1 MNNANRVIVNSII
14 LNIRIIVTTLISLVS
29 VPLVMHTLGSSDYGL
44 YSLIGGVIGLLA
56 FLKSSMTVSTQRFI
70 SVAMGENDLIRINT
84 IYNNSII
91 LHYIIGIG
99 LVIILEIVYPFL
111 FSGFLNV
118 EADRIWAAKIIYQFL
133 VATIFLDITSVPF
146 IGVINAKEN
155 MLVFSVVGIIESLM
169 KLILAFSLPYFS
181 GDLLVIYGVGIF
193 VIAFLIRLV
202 YYLYVKYHY
211 CEYHVSIRCYAD
223 RRILSMMTGFTG
235 WNTFGALAL
244 VGRNQGI
251 AIVINLFFNTVV
263 NAAYGIA
270 NQINGVM
277 GHVSHTFQKSINP
290 QLMKSFGMDDQNR
303 LIRLS
308 YKSSK
313 FSVLIFA
320 MFSVPLII
328 EMEYILKLWLGIPP
342 QYTIRFSQLVLILSL
357 LNQFSMGLM
366 SSIQATG
373 HIRTYQ
379 ITVSILIL
387 LNIPITY
394 ILFSLGVP
402 PYGCVISFIL
412 IEFVSFVYRIFM
424 AKKIVGISPK
434 SFVDSVLRP
443 VVLCVLVATCASFLI
458 HMLLQESFLRV
469 ALVFIIYIIL
479 FSVCVWKLSMDSRER
494 IIFQEFT
501 KKITNIY
508 PKKFNYV
515 RKG

>member
-14 LNIRIIVTTLISLVS
+14 LNIRIIVTTLISLIS
-29 VPLVMHTLGSSDYGL
+29 VPLVMHALGNSDYGL

-70 SVAMGENDLIRINT
+70 SVAIGENNLIRINK

-99 LVIILEIVYPFL
+99 LVLFLEFVYPFL

-118 EADRIWAAKIIYQFL
+118 ETDRVWAAKIIYHFL
-133 VATIFLDITSVPF
+133 VATIFFDITSVPY

-155 MLVFSVVGIIESLM
+155 MLVFSVVGIIESVM
-169 KLILAFSLPYFS
+169 KLLLAFSLTLFS
-181 GDLLVIYGVGIF
+181 GDLLVIYGVGMFI
-193 VIAFLIRLV
+193 IAFLIRLM
-202 YYLYVKYHY
+202 YYLYIKYYY
-211 CEYHVSIRCYAD
+211 CEFHVSLRSYAD
-223 RRILSMMTGFTG
+223 KNQLLMMTGFTS

-277 GHVSHTFQKSINP
+277 GHVSYTFQKSINP
-290 QLMKSFGMDDQNR
+290 QLMKSYGMKDPNR

-320 MFSVPLII
+320 LFSVPLII
-328 EMEYILKLWLGIPP
+328 EMDYILKLWLDMPP

-357 LNQFSMGLM
+357 LNEFSMGLM

-373 HIRTYQ
+373 RIRSYQ
-379 ITVSILIL
+379 ITISILIL
-387 LNIPITY
+387 LNVPITY
-394 ILFSLGVP
+394 ILFRLGAP
-402 PYGCVISFIL
+402 PYSCVISFIL
-412 IEFVSFVYRIFM
+412 IEFASFVYRIYM
-424 AKKIVGISPK
+424 AKKIAGISPK
-434 SFVDSVLRP
+434 FFVDNVIRP
-443 VVLCVLVATCASFLI
+443 VALCIFIATCSSFLI
-458 HMLLQESFLRV
+458 HTLFQESLLRV
-469 ALVFIIYIIL
+469 GLVFAIYIL
-479 FSVCVWKLSMDSRER
+479 FFSLCVWKLALDSGEKN
-494 IIFQEFT
+494 IFQDFMSIIIN
-501 KKITNIY
+501 KYSKI
-508 PKKFNYV
+508 FNYV
-515 RKG
+515 RKN